1 MTEPSLTAL
10 RARTEALASDSG
22 RYVVVCGRTGEQ
34 PIPVAGDRFVT
45 REVAERAVR
54 AAKKYRR
61 TLRRYDD
68 RLPYYDLIAVED
80 AASDTVGQK
89 FVNYV
94 GTHGV
99 PIIFTS
105 FCPTV

>member
-10 RARTEALASDSG
+10 RARIEALASDSG

-34 PIPVAGDRFVT
+34 PIPVAGDRFAT

-54 AAKKYRR
+54 AAEQYRR

-80 AASDTVGQK
+80 AASETATTERVVG
-89 FVNYV
+89 
-94 GTHGV
+94 
-99 PIIFTS
+99 
-105 FCPTV
+105 PTT